1 MRAKNFAV
9 NEYVTS
15 DEIKKIRKKLHL
27 TQKEFAQLVGSSKPT
42 IERWEK
48 ENAQIRGPIVL
59 LIEMLNHDM
68 DYVVSLEIPPKE
80 LPIRMW
86 YMYKNKPCTLIDVD
100 EAKKIVR
107 IKNYVDNVQF
117 TVFGSNTEPSIADYE
132 DFLESRCLPRS
143 RDKIKLELKESD
155 IPFYDPYLIVKK
167 RRGEWQKEYNQMT
180 IRRANEND
188 IPRLLELLEQVLQI
202 HADIRPDIFIPG
214 TTKYTNEELAQ
225 MIKDDT
231 RPIYVAA
238 DENDNC
244 LGYAFCQLQE
254 QPFSNNM
261 VPFTSLFIDD
271 TQIIDKKRG
280 KRHHIV

>member
-117 TVFGSNTEPSIADYE
+117 TAFGSNTEPSIADYE
-132 DFLESRCLPRS
+132 DFLESRCLPKS
-143 RDKIKLELKESD
+143 RDKIKLELKELD
-155 IPFYDPYLIVKK
+155 IPFYDPYLIIKK
-167 RRGEWQKEYNQMT
+167 TQGRMAEDDFWIQIEKE
-180 IRRANEND
+180 
-188 IPRLLELLEQVLQI
+188 
-202 HADIRPDIFIPG
+202 
-214 TTKYTNEELAQ
+214 K
-225 MIKDDT
+225 KDGRT
-231 RPIYVAA
+231 
-238 DENDNC
+238 
-244 LGYAFCQLQE
+244 F
-254 QPFSNNM
+254 
-261 VPFTSLFIDD
+261 
-271 TQIIDKKRG
+271 
-280 KRHHIV
+280 

>member
-1 MRAKNFAV
+1 MNMRAKNFAV

-117 TVFGSNTEPSIADYE
+117 TAFGSNTEPSIADYE
-132 DFLESRCLPRS
+132 DFLESRCLPKS
-143 RDKIKLELKESD
+143 RDKIKLELKELD
-155 IPFYDPYLIVKK
+155 IPFYDPYLIIKK
-167 RRGEWQKEYNQMT
+167 TQGRMAEDDFWIQIEKE
-180 IRRANEND
+180 
-188 IPRLLELLEQVLQI
+188 
-202 HADIRPDIFIPG
+202 
-214 TTKYTNEELAQ
+214 K
-225 MIKDDT
+225 KDGRT
-231 RPIYVAA
+231 
-238 DENDNC
+238 
-244 LGYAFCQLQE
+244 F
-254 QPFSNNM
+254 
-261 VPFTSLFIDD
+261 
-271 TQIIDKKRG
+271 
-280 KRHHIV
+280 

>member
-1 MRAKNFAV
+1 MENMNMRAKNFAV

-117 TVFGSNTEPSIADYE
+117 TAFGSNTEPSIADYE

-143 RDKIKLELKESD
+143 RDKIKLELKELD
-155 IPFYDPYLIVKK
+155 IPFYDPYLIIKK
-167 RRGEWQKEYNQMT
+167 TQGRMAEDDFWIQIEKE
-180 IRRANEND
+180 
-188 IPRLLELLEQVLQI
+188 
-202 HADIRPDIFIPG
+202 
-214 TTKYTNEELAQ
+214 K
-225 MIKDDT
+225 KDGRT
-231 RPIYVAA
+231 
-238 DENDNC
+238 
-244 LGYAFCQLQE
+244 F
-254 QPFSNNM
+254 
-261 VPFTSLFIDD
+261 
-271 TQIIDKKRG
+271 
-280 KRHHIV
+280 

>member
-1 MRAKNFAV
+1 MENMNMRAKNFAV

-117 TVFGSNTEPSIADYE
+117 TAFGSNTEPSIADYE
-132 DFLESRCLPRS
+132 DFLESRCLPKS
-143 RDKIKLELKESD
+143 RDKIKLELKELD
-155 IPFYDPYLIVKK
+155 IPFYDPYLIIKK
-167 RRGEWQKEYNQMT
+167 TQGRMAGDDFWIQIEKE
-180 IRRANEND
+180 
-188 IPRLLELLEQVLQI
+188 
-202 HADIRPDIFIPG
+202 
-214 TTKYTNEELAQ
+214 K
-225 MIKDDT
+225 KDGRT
-231 RPIYVAA
+231 
-238 DENDNC
+238 
-244 LGYAFCQLQE
+244 F
-254 QPFSNNM
+254 
-261 VPFTSLFIDD
+261 
-271 TQIIDKKRG
+271 
-280 KRHHIV
+280 